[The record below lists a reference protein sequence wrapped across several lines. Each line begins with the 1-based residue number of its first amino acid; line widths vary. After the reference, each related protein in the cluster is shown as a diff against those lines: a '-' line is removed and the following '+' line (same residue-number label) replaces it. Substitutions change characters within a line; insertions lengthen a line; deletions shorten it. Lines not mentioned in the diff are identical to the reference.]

1 MTDRTHFCI
10 LPVIM
15 KFSYKT
21 IELLNATAPVLQG
34 VLTLA
39 DLSTLFPVTHKTEL
53 YRLLASFEQEGLL
66 RQFVK
71 GIYVTREFNPAVLSQ
86 RLCPESYVSLS
97 SILAQHMVVGI
108 APTGVLDAVKCGR
121 SRTYRGAGLTIK
133 HFSLT
138 PAMFFGFETKAGL
151 HKATAE
157 KALLDT
163 LYFHQ
168 HGTKFPFD
176 IYSDL
181 NWEHLNF
188 DLISAYLKRYY
199 NPKFVKF
206 VEGLMHAVT

>member
-1 MTDRTHFCI
+1 
-10 LPVIM
+10 
-15 KFSYKT
+15 
-21 IELLNATAPVLQG
+21 
-34 VLTLA
+34 
-39 DLSTLFPVTHKTEL
+39 
-53 YRLLASFEQEGLL
+53 
-66 RQFVK
+66 
-71 GIYVTREFNPAVLSQ
+71 
-86 RLCPESYVSLS
+86 
-97 SILAQHMVVGI
+97 
-108 APTGVLDAVKCGR
+108 
-121 SRTYRGAGLTIK
+121 
-133 HFSLT
+133 
-138 PAMFFGFETKAGL
+138 MFFGFETKAGL

-168 HGTKFPFD
+168 HGTKFTFD